1 MLVKRT
7 DNEDRRFLVVV
18 LLIGLALRLFWL
30 FEVGGSLVRTYGSA
44 EASRVALAI
53 AQGRGIA
60 DAYYPGYGPT
70 AHMMP
75 VSPAIA
81 GFLLWLLGPQTAA
94 SNLALLGWC
103 LVQVGIGILLLRLL
117 FQSLGADR
125 VTTRWGAG
133 LLALGMPFV
142 TQETID
148 FRYWDGAAA
157 LCLAATNLLLIS
169 RAERQP
175 PRDWGQFAG
184 IAALAAVT
192 MFVSPPVGLAT
203 GLCWTI
209 FALRQLD
216 FRRCMRLGVLTAAAL
231 ALVFTPW
238 AVRNARTFGEP
249 VLMRSNF
256 GLELAIANHPRALSG
271 EPAEVVHA
279 RRLAEVHPYQ
289 VSSGGPHL
297 IGPAGEVAYSHALA
311 ARTWRWIAANPASFA
326 ILYGRHLRE
335 FFFPDAWEM
344 YFSGWPAMAAARTNF
359 MSLVDLL
366 GLIGLGAGLYR
377 RRRSYWLLAVFVG
390 ALSFPYG
397 LFEPTTSHIYPA
409 YGLFAFLAVEAVTG
423 LAAAGRRKF
432 RSSVELSGG
441 EMEQAQ
447 VGG

>member
-1 MLVKRT
+1 MLAKRT
-7 DNEDRRFLVVV
+7 DNGDRGFLVIM

-30 FEVGGSLVRTYGSA
+30 FEVGGSLARTYGSA

-81 GFLLWLLGPQTAA
+81 GFFLWLLGPQTAA
-94 SNLALLGWC
+94 SNIALLGWC
-103 LVQVGIGILLLRLL
+103 LAQVGVGILLLRLL
-117 FQSLGADR
+117 FRSLGADR
-125 VTTRWGAG
+125 VTCRWGVA

-157 LCLAATNLLLIS
+157 LCLAAANLLLIS

-175 PRDWGQFAG
+175 PREWAQLAG

-192 MFVSPPVGLAT
+192 LFVSPPVGLAS
-203 GLCWTI
+203 GLCWAI
-209 FALRQLD
+209 FALRTLD
-216 FRRCMRLGVLTAAAL
+216 FRRCMRLGALTAAAL
-231 ALVFTPW
+231 VLVFTPW

-271 EPAEVVHA
+271 EPAEVVHV
-279 RRLAEVHPYQ
+279 RRLAEIHPYQ
-289 VSSGGPHL
+289 PSGAGPHL
-297 IGPAGEVAYSHALA
+297 IGPGGEVAYSHALA
-311 ARTWRWIAANPASFA
+311 ARTWQWIAANPASFA

-344 YFSGWPAMAAARTNF
+344 YFSGWPAMAGARTNL
-359 MSLVDLL
+359 MSIVDLL
-366 GLIGLGAGLYR
+366 GLLGLGAGLYR
-377 RRRSYWLLAVFVG
+377 RRRSYWILAVFVG
-390 ALSFPYG
+390 GLSLPYG
-397 LFEPTTSHIYPA
+397 LFEPTTSHMYPA
-409 YGLFAFLAVEAVTG
+409 YGLFAFLAVETVAG
-423 LAAAGRRKF
+423 LVAAARRKLRF
-432 RSSVELSGG
+432 SVELPGG
-441 EMEQAQ
+441 EMEEAQA
-447 VGG
+447 